1 MITDNGMTLPTDGT
15 RYMWADPAGTG
26 DTGGR
31 NWFALW
37 GLVDVWQRLWIY
49 REWPCESLPVA
60 GIGLPGPWA
69 EPGQNKAHKYGGV
82 PGSGSR
88 TFGFGLKDY
97 KAEFARL
104 EGWEDAR
111 SDLPVE
117 EWSAENGCRERV
129 YMRYMDRRFG
139 NTQHQQ
145 KDGNTTLQDN
155 MADLGMHFE
164 LITGHASQDGRSA
177 IDHGIDLINDA
188 LAFDPRWLAWVD
200 AGCPGVKAG
209 GLDVDQQVQLGP
221 KLFISADCMNLWF
234 ALTAYT
240 SLGGHKE
247 ATKDPID
254 TLRYALHSNPV
265 YIEDFRMESGYGQ
278 RVSRMHTEDDGRKRK
293 RFGNWV

>member
-1 MITDNGMTLPTDGT
+1 MITDNGLTLPDDGT
-15 RYMWADPAGTG
+15 RYFWTDPAGTG

-37 GLVDVWQRLWIY
+37 GLVDVWNRLWIY
-49 REWPCESLPVA
+49 REWPCEHIPVA
-60 GIGLPGPWA
+60 GVGLPGPWA
-69 EPGQNKAHKYGGV
+69 TPGQNKSSHKYGGM
-82 PGSGSR
+82 PGPGAMS
-88 TFGFGLKDY
+88 FGFGLKDY

-104 EGWEDAR
+104 EGWDDAR
-111 SDLPVE
+111 EDKPVE
-117 EWSAENGCRERV
+117 DWSADNGCRERI
-129 YMRYMDRRFG
+129 YMRYMDKRFG

-164 LITGHASQDGRSA
+164 LITGHAAQDGRGA

-188 LAFDPRWLAWVD
+188 LAFTPEWLEQIEGKRSDLD
-200 AGCPGVKAG
+200 AMQMV
-209 GLDVDQQVQLGP
+209 QQGP
-221 KLFISADCMNLWF
+221 KLFVCADCTNLWF

-254 TLRYALHSNPV
+254 TLRYALHSNPFYV
-265 YIEDFRMESGYGQ
+265 EDFLSGSATRGGYGQ
-278 RVSRMHTEDDGRKRK
+278 RMSAQANDGRGRK
-293 RFGNWV
+293 ERAFGG